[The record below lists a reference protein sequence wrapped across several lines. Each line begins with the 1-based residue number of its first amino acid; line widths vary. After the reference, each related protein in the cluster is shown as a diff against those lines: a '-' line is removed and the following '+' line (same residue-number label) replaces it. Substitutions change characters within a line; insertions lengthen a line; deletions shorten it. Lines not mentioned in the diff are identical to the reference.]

1 MTTFSRWAFLA
12 SGTWAVLCAP
22 AILLAERFSWSQRPF
37 HLTQILA
44 ALTCL
49 VSSSLFLW
57 TTRGNGFGWQ
67 RSLALVAGTL
77 SGLWVAFFS
86 YVLLTF
92 DLGMD

>member
-1 MTTFSRWAFLA
+1 MTTLSRWVFLA

-22 AILLAERFSWSQRPF
+22 AILLAERF
-37 HLTQILA
+37 
-44 ALTCL
+44 
-49 VSSSLFLW
+49 
-57 TTRGNGFGWQ
+57 GWQ
-67 RSLALVAGTL
+67 RSLALVVGAL